1 MEKRREAQKEWVSG
15 EKKLIRSLPNTQQ
28 GLRIFD
34 KYLFHETHNRE
45 VTATFLSTFFSD
57 TSEWI
62 SMKSGI

>member
-1 MEKRREAQKEWVSG
+1 M
-15 EKKLIRSLPNTQQ
+15 
-28 GLRIFD
+28 FD

-62 SMKSGI
+62 SMKSGIWVPH